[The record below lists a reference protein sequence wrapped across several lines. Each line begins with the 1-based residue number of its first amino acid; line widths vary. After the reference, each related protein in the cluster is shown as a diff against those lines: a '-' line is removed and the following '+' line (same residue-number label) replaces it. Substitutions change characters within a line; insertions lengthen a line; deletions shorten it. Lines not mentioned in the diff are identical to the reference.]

1 MRLWHKIFICTLVL
15 VIAAV
20 DITAALLLSRSYET
34 MLEREKQRAV
44 TEHGYL
50 LATLRSQVLYRRV
63 AGGRILLTEEEI
75 LEIAG
80 GITPS
85 GEDNDMAL
93 YRDGQRVSGALPC
106 AEETA
111 AGVLGG
117 DAAAEKSRY
126 SFMEISGKTG
136 DCRGG

>member
-50 LATLRSQVLYRRV
+50 LATLRSQVYTGGWQ
-63 AGGRILLTEEEI
+63 AGDF
-75 LEIAG
+75 A
-80 GITPS
+80 
-85 GEDNDMAL
+85 D
-93 YRDGQRVSGALPC
+93 
-106 AEETA
+106 
-111 AGVLGG
+111 
-117 DAAAEKSRY
+117 
-126 SFMEISGKTG
+126 
-136 DCRGG
+136 RGGNPRNCRRHYP

>member
-80 GITPS
+80 GITLAARTMTWRCTVTDS
-85 GEDNDMAL
+85 GFPAL
-93 YRDGQRVSGALPC
+93 FPARRKRRRAYLAVMRRRKNPGCG
-106 AEETA
+106 
-111 AGVLGG
+111 
-117 DAAAEKSRY
+117 
-126 SFMEISGKTG
+126 
-136 DCRGG
+136 

>member
-63 AGGRILLTEEEI
+63 AGGRILLTEEE
-75 LEIAG
+75 LL
-80 GITPS
+80 
-85 GEDNDMAL
+85 M
-93 YRDGQRVSGALPC
+93 
-106 AEETA
+106 
-111 AGVLGG
+111 VLR
-117 DAAAEKSRY
+117 EL
-126 SFMEISGKTG
+126 
-136 DCRGG
+136 C